1 MAVIG
6 AVKGGLT
13 AVAGCHGCYALRPPF
28 DPATAFL
35 GPLDKPEDGRKSH
48 SPGNCPDERH
58 ARQEEAGRLGFGA
71 GLAVAGDD
79 GEVIDDQGEETG
91 REKKPQGKKSPQA
104 KTV

>member
-13 AVAGCHGCYALRPPF
+13 AVAGCHGCYTLRPPF

-35 GPLDKPEDGRKSH
+35 GPSDKPEDSRKGH
-48 SPGNCPDERH
+48 SPGNDPDEGN
-58 ARQEEAGRLGFGA
+58 ACQEEAGRLDFGA
-71 GLAVAGDD
+71 GLAVVGDD
-79 GEVIDDQGEETG
+79 GKVIDDQGEETG
-91 REKKPQGKKSPQA
+91 REKKTKGEKSPQA